1 MNPELKWT
9 DVAHIFDYYD
19 QMHLIRDFKE
29 FAGYTPKE
37 VDMIV
42 EKSIKNYA
50 NFEVRNSSFY

>member
-1 MNPELKWT
+1 
-9 DVAHIFDYYD
+9 
-19 QMHLIRDFKE
+19 MHLIRDFKE

-50 NFEVRNSSFY
+50 NFEVRNSSFYWVNVNSAYEMILLH